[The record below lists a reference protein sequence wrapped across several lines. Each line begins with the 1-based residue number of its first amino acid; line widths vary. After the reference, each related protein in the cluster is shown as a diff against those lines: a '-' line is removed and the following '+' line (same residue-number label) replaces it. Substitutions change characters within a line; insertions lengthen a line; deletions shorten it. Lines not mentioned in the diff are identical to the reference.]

1 MQADAA
7 DGRCQLAIA
16 SVFTEKRPYAPVVAR
31 TESRMQDPPLVS
43 RIHQS
48 WLAASE
54 KRLLTWLATRL
65 PDTATPDHLTIIGIF
80 GAVLCSIGY
89 SASARSPLFLWLAIL
104 GLIINWFGDSLDGT
118 LARHRNAERH
128 QYGFFID
135 HTTDILSQVFIFFG
149 LGASPYMRLD
159 IAFLA
164 LLSYWMAALM
174 TFIRAVATQV
184 FQISYFGIGPT
195 EIRLGLIAYT
205 LVLLVLGPMEFD
217 TRLGAISPIS
227 VIIVCIA
234 AGVFASFVHI
244 VWTEGRRLAAQ
255 AENRRSPAAPRA
267 PATIR
272 VPATIHAPV
281 AIRIPGRT
289 AAWDYT
295 LHSG

>member
-1 MQADAA
+1 
-7 DGRCQLAIA
+7 
-16 SVFTEKRPYAPVVAR
+16 
-31 TESRMQDPPLVS
+31 MQDPPLVS
-43 RIHQS
+43 RVHQS

-65 PDTATPDHLTIIGIF
+65 PDSVTPDHLTIAGIF
-80 GAVLCSIGY
+80 GAALCGLGY
-89 SASARSPLFLWLAIL
+89 GASTRSPQFLWLAIL
-104 GLIINWFGDSLDGT
+104 GLMINWFGDSLDGS
-118 LARHRNAERH
+118 LARYRRAERH

-205 LVLLVLGPMEFD
+205 LVLLELGPMEFS
-217 TRLGAISPIS
+217 TRLGTISPIS

-267 PATIR
+267 TPTIR
-272 VPATIHAPV
+272 VPAAIHAPV
-281 AIRIPGRT
+281 AIRAQVAIRTPGRT